1 MKKFI
6 KVFVLLTTMMFS
18 FMLTSCFNGGSSN
31 LSNKTRRAKLE
42 EVKELITEF
51 HLYENFDTNINIYD
65 GDTKVGYSNFKF
77 DSFEEDG
84 VWYIKIIEEKYTLN
98 EDPYGELYK
107 KEIITKNEVYTKDF
121 GRPAF
126 ASLLDESLFVNNVY
140 SVYVNNGSARLHGYI
155 NQDSYKSILQIDDLT
170 GIEKLSLDLTCENGL
185 LEGYSLTYYQFG
197 KKVVVS
203 FVYYY

>member
-1 MKKFI
+1 MKKI
-6 KVFVLLTTMMFS
+6 VKAFVLFTTIMFS
-18 FMLTSCFNGGSSN
+18 FMLTSCLNGGSSTP
-31 LSNKTRRAKLE
+31 SDKTRRAKLE
-42 EVKELITEF
+42 EVKELINEF

-107 KEIITKNEVYTKDF
+107 KEIITKDEVYTKNF

-126 ASLLDESLFVNNVY
+126 ASLLDESIFVNNVY

-155 NQDSYKSILQIDDLT
+155 NQDAYKSILQIDDLT
-170 GIEKLSLDLTCENGL
+170 GIEKLSLDLTCKNGL
-185 LEGYSLTYYQFG
+185 LDSYNLTYYQFG
-197 KKVVVS
+197 KKVVIS
-203 FVYYY
+203 FAYYY

>member
-1 MKKFI
+1 MKKFM
-6 KVFVLLTTMMFS
+6 KAFVLLTTIMFS
-18 FMLTSCFNGGSSN
+18 FMLTSCLNGGSSAP
-31 LSNKTRRAKLE
+31 SDKTRRAKLE

-51 HLYENFDTNINIYD
+51 YLYENLDTNINIYD

-77 DSFEEDG
+77 ENFEEDG

-107 KEIITKNEVYTKDF
+107 KEIITKNEVYTKNF

-126 ASLLDESLFVNNVY
+126 ASLLDESIFVNNVY
-140 SVYVNNGSARLHGYI
+140 SVYVNEGSARLHGYI
-155 NQDSYKSILQIDDLT
+155 NQEVYKSVLQIDDLT

-185 LEGYSLTYYQFG
+185 LDSYSLTYYHFG
-197 KKVVVS
+197 KKVVIS